1 MEKKKSTSASIEN
14 LRFPTVLVGLL
25 FVGGL
30 VLASFSYMTAIEKD
44 IEPEIIKNV
53 TEIVFIEEEQ
63 IEIDRSIELPEQ
75 HVFLP
80 PDEEIIIDSNTEEAP
95 PVVVTLPPPPLTL
108 PIGDPNPPVL
118 PAEII
123 DFPDVEAKFPGGSDE
138 LQYWINE
145 NIIYPQPSIEMNE
158 QGRVYMSFVVERDGS
173 ISNIRIERGVSI
185 DLDHEALRVL
195 GLMPNWSAGET
206 DGKKVRTRCRLP
218 IIFTLE

>member
-1 MEKKKSTSASIEN
+1 MSTSNYLYFRIEKIHSIHQPWLSGQGFLFPHISPKFLVYSLYTNLCTTVQRTNLGVMEKKKSTSASIEN

-145 NIIYPQPSIEMNE
+145 NII
-158 QGRVYMSFVVERDGS
+158 
-173 ISNIRIERGVSI
+173 
-185 DLDHEALRVL
+185 
-195 GLMPNWSAGET
+195 
-206 DGKKVRTRCRLP
+206 
-218 IIFTLE
+218 